1 MQAVRMKGL
10 PACSRRRAKARMI
23 GLQRRAVSA
32 AMYSALRTEM
42 RPHQMDHFPRSFPLS
57 RLYGASPTRAE
68 ISRRLSRPSS
78 GSSAT
83 SVALLAG
90 PTSGTDLSRSA

>member
-1 MQAVRMKGL
+1 
-10 PACSRRRAKARMI
+10 
-23 GLQRRAVSA
+23 
-32 AMYSALRTEM
+32 
-42 RPHQMDHFPRSFPLS
+42 
-57 RLYGASPTRAE
+57 
-68 ISRRLSRPSS
+68 LSRPSS